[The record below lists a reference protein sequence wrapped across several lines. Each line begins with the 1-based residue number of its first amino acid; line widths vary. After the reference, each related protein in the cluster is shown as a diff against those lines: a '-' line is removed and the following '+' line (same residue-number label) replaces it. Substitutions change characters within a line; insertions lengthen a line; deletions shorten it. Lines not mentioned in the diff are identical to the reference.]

1 MRMRLTQDH
10 PLTKSLQEIEKF
22 MDEKG
27 VRLVFGD
34 YGIIYVVDTKNKK
47 EYQMVDAE
55 DDSPVSQVPSVME
68 YKLTYETENSTS

>member
-55 DDSPVSQVPSVME
+55 DDSSVSQVPSVME